1 MENLLEKIY
10 KIHSQTPIQIFF
22 GVNDEN
28 IILLEQS
35 FNSRLVARGNTIK
48 ILGKQEEI
56 DVIFNILEDLESTL
70 QKKKSLSPQ
79 DVATTIQVFK
89 NQISY
94 SENKSV
100 NGTADPVEISIQT
113 ISKLIRPKS
122 ENQEKLI
129 RSISKND
136 LVFAIG
142 PAGTGKTYLA
152 VAQAAKLLKDGVVK
166 KLVLSRPAVEAGE
179 SLGFLP
185 GDFKEKIDP
194 YLKPLYDALAEMIP
208 REQLKKYFDYDTIEV
223 LPLAYMRGRTLNNA
237 FVILDEAQNSTFVQM
252 KMFLTRLGQNS
263 KAVVTGDITQVDLDP
278 SKESGL
284 ITSIE
289 VLKDVKKI
297 DFVRLTEAD
306 VVRHP
311 LVKDIIEAYD
321 KFAKKNTSRK

>member
-1 MENLLEKIY
+1 METLLEKIF
-10 KIHSQTPIQIFF
+10 KLNSQTPVQFF
-22 GVNDEN
+22 YGVNEEH
-28 IILLEQS
+28 IVLLEQN
-35 FNSRLVARGNTIK
+35 FNSRLVARGSVIK
-48 ILGKQEEI
+48 IIGPQNEVE
-56 DVIFNILEDLESTL
+56 VISEILEDLESTL
-70 QKKKSLSPQ
+70 QKKHQLSAQ
-79 DVATTIQVFK
+79 DILTTIQIYK
-89 NQISY
+89 NQLNPGDS
-94 SENKSV
+94 
-100 NGTADPVEISIQT
+100 NGLLGVQGSSDLGIQT
-113 ISKLIRPKS
+113 ASKLIKPKS
-122 ENQEKLI
+122 EKQEQLI
-129 RSISKND
+129 QAIAKND

-152 VAQAAKLLKDGVVK
+152 VAMAAKYLKEGYVK

-194 YLKPLYDALAEMIP
+194 YLKPLYDALSEMIP
-208 REQLKKYFDYDTIEV
+208 KDQLKKYFDYDIIEV

-237 FVILDEAQNSTFVQM
+237 FVILDEAQNSTFIQM

-284 ITSIE
+284 ISSIE

-297 DFVRLTEAD
+297 DFVRMSEKD

-311 LVKDIIEAYD
+311 LVKDIIDAYD
-321 KFAKKNTSRK
+321 RFAQKNKKK